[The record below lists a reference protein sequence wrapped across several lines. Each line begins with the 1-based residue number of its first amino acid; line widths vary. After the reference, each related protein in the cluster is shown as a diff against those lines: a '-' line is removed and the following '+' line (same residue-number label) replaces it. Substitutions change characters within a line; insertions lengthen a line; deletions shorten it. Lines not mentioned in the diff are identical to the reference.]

1 MSTPVIN
8 EERQARAF
16 AILGEARRIAEAAER
31 TAAARMVARLPA
43 GNTSAPVPL
52 YEFEL
57 IPTPPDRDHE
67 PALAH
72 TALSIP
78 LILPAGV
85 EAVRLEMDG
94 QPLRAS
100 LTDRIPLP
108 DCRASCQVRFTSD
121 LDSATTKR
129 FRVHPASPFPGPSPV
144 RTLKNRWL
152 QVEFDEQTGI
162 RSLTHAGLEV
172 GGVDFLQPF
181 VTYRT
186 KKKPV
191 VYPTTEWKLLPLPGE
206 QWGGLQRVRLQA
218 SVPMRTPH
226 GVFTNQF
233 TFTFT
238 LFDDLPHL
246 HVEAEARYAATPA
259 TETIHNMTQKLRR
272 LMDLRWE
279 EVAPFQLHPVLEAP
293 RTRPL
298 RVWKHNYL
306 GITAYYDLN
315 YAQINPRN
323 RDLDS
328 FNHQVTAGWVAV
340 SNGQRGLLLGENA
353 GRLASMAF
361 CPMRLREEKG
371 IQRLWLNPFG
381 SYYGE
386 QASYAHLGATGLG
399 ADFLKAFSGFLKP
412 NGPSYNGQTLHFSLL
427 VAPYTGDEPPGDLQ
441 AAAAAHFYPPEI
453 VFHAAPAGIEALLP
467 ADIHRAV
474 EDGLRRAAVAAV
486 GSLPAPTAFL
496 ANPSH
501 AQVDLVWDEPRDLP
515 LTGYEVAWRT
525 AEASEWQT
533 ASIPPTNRWQAV
545 GLEDSQE
552 YRFRLRAI
560 CGEVRSDWTPERSCL
575 PGAVTGSDVGGGFSQ
590 LPLRALVRLVTGS
603 LWSVLRS
610 MVKR

>member
-1 MSTPVIN
+1 
-8 EERQARAF
+8 
-16 AILGEARRIAEAAER
+16 
-31 TAAARMVARLPA
+31 
-43 GNTSAPVPL
+43 
-52 YEFEL
+52 
-57 IPTPPDRDHE
+57 
-67 PALAH
+67 
-72 TALSIP
+72 
-78 LILPAGV
+78 
-85 EAVRLEMDG
+85 
-94 QPLRAS
+94 
-100 LTDRIPLP
+100 
-108 DCRASCQVRFTSD
+108 
-121 LDSATTKR
+121 
-129 FRVHPASPFPGPSPV
+129 
-144 RTLKNRWL
+144 
-152 QVEFDEQTGI
+152 
-162 RSLTHAGLEV
+162 
-172 GGVDFLQPF
+172 
-181 VTYRT
+181 
-186 KKKPV
+186 
-191 VYPTTEWKLLPLPGE
+191 
-206 QWGGLQRVRLQA
+206 
-218 SVPMRTPH
+218 
-226 GVFTNQF
+226 
-233 TFTFT
+233 
-238 LFDDLPHL
+238 
-246 HVEAEARYAATPA
+246 
-259 TETIHNMTQKLRR
+259 
-272 LMDLRWE
+272 
-279 EVAPFQLHPVLEAP
+279 
-293 RTRPL
+293 
-298 RVWKHNYL
+298 
-306 GITAYYDLN
+306 
-315 YAQINPRN
+315 
-323 RDLDS
+323 
-328 FNHQVTAGWVAV
+328 
-340 SNGQRGLLLGENA
+340 
-353 GRLASMAF
+353 MAF
-361 CPMRLREEKG
+361 CQMRLREEKG